1 MKKGKIIIL
10 NGTSSAGKSTLARVL
25 QDRVSEA
32 FFVISG
38 DDYMQMLGRS
48 KYVDISNESYIQ
60 YNLVEAYTAKA
71 LSDRGMNLIMDT
83 VHFTDTEE
91 EVGLKEWVELLRD
104 NPVLFVMVTCPLE
117 ELRRREKE
125 RSDRDMRYD
134 WDGKAESQIATLYPQ
149 DIYDI
154 TIDNHKNTNEECA
167 DKIIELLNCP
177 EKFSAFKTLWLQR
190 A

>member
-10 NGTSSAGKSTLARVL
+10 NGTSSVGKSTLARVI

-32 FFVISG
+32 FFVITG

-48 KYVDISNESYIQ
+48 KYVDISNEAFIQ

-83 VHFTDTEE
+83 VFWTDEE
-91 EVGLKEWVELLRD
+91 LGLKEWVEMLRD
-104 NPVLFVMVTCPLE
+104 NPVLFVLLTCPLE

-125 RSDRDMRYD
+125 RDNRDMRYD

-154 TIDNHKNTNEECA
+154 TIDNYTNTKEECA

-177 EKFSAFKTLWLQR
+177 EKFSAFKNLWLQR
-190 A
+190 SK